1 MDAVIS
7 AIYFL
12 YGRRPKVS
20 IDNAVDILEEAE
32 FLMIEELKAYTIR
45 KIKSIEVEAE
55 NCFKLLFIS
64 SRYDVKL
71 ERLETFFKA
80 HLQELLSKEEALHL
94 DRDYIYSIFT
104 DVTLSYVGRQDL
116 FLFLIKWVAHC
127 PARNEAFPELM
138 NVLKLAYIRKE
149 SLDEIDMDSLN
160 DENKTL
166 CHILASKTC
175 FLENVLIINCQ
186 AQYDY
191 LNRTLYVHAF
201 NVDKKYWFK
210 IRSSHALVK
219 GLIEN
224 KMVLVYIKDSNTLC
238 RLNLGTN
245 EESQKKFK
253 WLDELDA
260 QIPYASSSSEFTCIR
275 HMSKSTEKLYVVR
288 EARLNTHISK
298 QRTVSTIYC
307 NDKTDEFIVDM
318 KALIAVNGE
327 LVQFGVT
334 DALVCLIVKGSK
346 QLTVYAADVGIISTV
361 DLSQLRIDYNT
372 IFSAVEGGKLYIT
385 TNTKYVVQLNIYKEG
400 LAIKTSVRE
409 SVLEGYKNESRGL
422 KNNTHFEFTEDKII
436 TVTEKY
442 ENDKSRLSY
451 AYQKLPEDINCVH
464 KEEKIALDVPEALKY
479 DHDVHFLEAY
489 LPSDAPRC
497 HDKCPL
503 CAIDTKDL
511 SCFDDSDEYYDSD
524 DNIYYN
530 DDDSD
535 DSDDK
540 FVENHW

>member
-12 YGRRPKVS
+12 YGRRTKVS
-20 IDNAVDILEEAE
+20 IGNAADILEEAE

-71 ERLETFFKA
+71 ERVETFFKA
-80 HLQELLSKEEALHL
+80 HLQELLSKEEALYL

-116 FLFLIKWVAHC
+116 FLFLVKWVAHC

-166 CHILASKTC
+166 CHTLASKTC

-210 IRSSHALVK
+210 IRSSHALMK
-219 GLIEN
+219 GVIEN

-307 NDKTDEFIVDM
+307 NDKTDEFSVDM
-318 KALIAVNGE
+318 KALMAVNGE
-327 LVQFGVT
+327 LVQFGVA

-372 IFSAVEGGKLYIT
+372 IFSAVEGGKFYIT
-385 TNTKYVVQLNIYKEG
+385 TDTKSVVQINIYKEG

-409 SVLEGYKNESRGL
+409 SVLEDVKNESRGL
-422 KNNTHFEFTEDKII
+422 INYTHFKFTEDKII

-442 ENDKSRLSY
+442 ENNKSTLSY

-464 KEEKIALDVPEALKY
+464 KEEKFALDVPEALKY

-511 SCFDDSDEYYDSD
+511 SCFDDSDEHYDSD
-524 DNIYYN
+524 DNIYFI

-535 DSDDK
+535 DSDDE